1 MLELVDLIQNGY
13 VSKQRQKLIDQER
26 IGPYLRPS
34 VVFKD
39 SNDVPPVSK
48 KRKAQTSEDMTDGS
62 KRIKA
67 NEDEEEVAVTQ
78 V

>member
-26 IGPYLRPS
+26 IGPYLRPN

-39 SNDVPPVSK
+39 SNGVPPVSK
-48 KRKAQTSEDMTDGS
+48 KRKGTSEDVTDGQ

-67 NEDEEEVAVTQ
+67 NEEEDEVEVTEV
-78 V
+78 